1 MGSGAYLT
9 PSACIGEEV
18 VGMDTVYTIS
28 DEYYGDMGEP
38 ASYYI
43 VVTGSG
49 TTEEEAIT
57 DSNRRL
63 D

>member
-1 MGSGAYLT
+1 
-9 PSACIGEEV
+9 
-18 VGMDTVYTIS
+18 MDTVYTIS